1 VIHHERNVSLGES
14 IQAFAFRD
22 EHADELMIPL
32 RRALLVRSLRIA
44 VEQAGS
50 HGATFIALDLR
61 RVGELAA
68 VVGKEYSEDLL
79 EQLSS
84 EQVIEHV
91 EYLYDGRGVV
101 VVANEGK
108 HTLGFHEVDSEK
120 DFASFLAF
128 DRIYLRDRDIRMLIK
143 ERIEILEGA
152 AYAALL
158 VDLEDTL
165 LLARLESY
173 LARKVDVLGRD
184 GACIDEAID
193 RPFTDHNGVFVVDA
207 DVMWRMV
214 ILNKGSDQS
223 VKLGKL
229 ILRE

>member
-1 VIHHERNVSLGES
+1 
-14 IQAFAFRD
+14 
-22 EHADELMIPL
+22 
-32 RRALLVRSLRIA
+32 
-44 VEQAGS
+44 
-50 HGATFIALDLR
+50 
-61 RVGELAA
+61 
-68 VVGKEYSEDLL
+68 
-79 EQLSS
+79 
-84 EQVIEHV
+84 
-91 EYLYDGRGVV
+91 
-101 VVANEGK
+101 
-108 HTLGFHEVDSEK
+108 VDSEK

-158 VDLEDTL
+158 VDLEDAL
-165 LLARLESY
+165 LLARLEPY
-173 LARKVDVLGRD
+173 LARKIDVLGRD
-184 GACIDEAID
+184 GTCVDEAID